1 MADSIQFEKLLEPGR
16 IGSMMTKNRIIK
28 TAAGTGFTTG
38 GNITDRAIAYYETL
52 AKGGAGLIIFENCA
66 VECPRGALYVNESAR
81 LHSDDMISQHKE
93 LTDAV
98 HAHHCPIIVQ
108 LQHAG
113 PMFNPRGGGDP
124 NDRVAASALMLEEL
138 PSGACVPPRELSAAE
153 VENFIDI
160 FAASAERAK
169 KAGYD
174 GVEINGGHHHLIN
187 TFLSRFWNKR
197 HDEYGCDS
205 LENRARFMVNIVKEV
220 KRRLGEDY
228 PVAVTINALE
238 LGIENGTT
246 LDESKIFA
254 QLLEKAGADLLH
266 ARPGG
271 YGRFESGALVVE
283 RYLYP
288 ELPDDLKV
296 KEFDWTHHGKAITV
310 PLGTAMKEVINI
322 PVYVAG
328 RLDPVMGEEILRA
341 KKLDF
346 IGMNRRL
353 WADPEL
359 PNKVAAGRTDDI
371 APCTGCCYCL
381 HYRWKE
387 GPIRC
392 RVNTALGHEREYEIR
407 PAVQRKRVLIAGGGP
422 SGMEAARVAALRG
435 HEVLL
440 YEKGHTLGGLMPLA
454 AMVKSAG
461 LEDIMALV
469 KYLRT
474 QITKLGITVMVD
486 TEVDRAVITDIMPD
500 VVIMA
505 TGGANYLPDIPGIG
519 NRKVVNSAR
528 LHGMLKKVL
537 RFLAPST
544 LSRLTKVWM
553 PVGKEVIIIGGTLQG
568 CQLAEFLVKRGR
580 KVTIVDTAEQLGEGM
595 LIDDPAR
602 LFEWL
607 EKKGSTMLSGVTCE
621 NITDE
626 GLVISTKDGKRQ
638 TLSADT
644 IIPSL
649 PLRPSP
655 DLLKALDGAAPELYQ
670 IGDCREPGFMA
681 DAIADGAR
689 IGRTI

>member
-1 MADSIQFEKLLEPGR
+1 MADSMQFGKLLEPGR
-16 IGSMMTKNRIIK
+16 IGSLTTKNRIIK

-38 GNITDRAIAYYETL
+38 GNITDRAVAYYETL
-52 AKGGAGLIIFENCA
+52 AKGGVGLIIFENCA

-81 LHSDDMISQHKE
+81 LHNDDMISQHKRV
-93 LTDAV
+93 TDAV
-98 HAHHCPIIVQ
+98 HAYSCPIIVQ

-124 NDRVAASALMLEEL
+124 SDRVAASAMSKAEL
-138 PSGACVPPRELSAAE
+138 PGGVWAPPRELSVAE
-153 VENFIDI
+153 IKQFITI
-160 FAASAERAK
+160 FADAAERAQ

-197 HDEYGCDS
+197 NDSYGYGS
-205 LENRARFMVNIVKEV
+205 LEDRARFMVEIVQEV
-220 KRRLGEDY
+220 KRRLGKDY

-238 LGIENGTT
+238 LGIKNGTT

-296 KEFDWTHHGKAITV
+296 KEFDWTRKGKAITV

-407 PAVQRKRVLIAGGGP
+407 PAVKRKRVLIAGGGP

-454 AMVKSAG
+454 AMVKGAG

-474 QITKLGITVMVD
+474 QINKLGVTVKLD
-486 TEVDRAVITDIMPD
+486 TEVSRTVLTDIKPD
-500 VVIMA
+500 VVIVA
-505 TGGANYLPDIPGIG
+505 TGGTTNLPDIPGID
-519 NRKVVNSAR
+519 NPKVVNSSK

-553 PVGKEVIIIGGTLQG
+553 PVGKEVVIIGGALQG

-580 KVTIVDTAEQLGEGM
+580 KVTIVDPAEQLGEGM

-602 LFEWL
+602 LFGWL
-607 EKKGSTMLSGVTCE
+607 ESKGAAMLSGVTCE